1 MNIFNNCQPNNY
13 ASDYI
18 KKKRDRSQKKDIN
31 IVSTKKKTRKINN
44 QLPFD
49 LNTNT
54 KSSIDISNNN
64 ITISSKVGTQ
74 NYIDP
79 SNNLF
84 NTSCPNKYLN
94 YIDVKQ
100 NCPVDFEPDCF

>member
-18 KKKRDRSQKKDIN
+18 KKKRERSQKKDIK
-31 IVSTKKKTRKINN
+31 IVSSKKKTRKINN

-49 LNTNT
+49 LNTNI
-54 KSSIDISNNN
+54 KSSIDLSKNN
-64 ITISSKVGTQ
+64 ITISSDIGDQK
-74 NYIDP
+74 YIDP

-84 NTSCPNKYLN
+84 NTICENKYLR
-94 YIDVKQ
+94 YVDVKQ

>member
-18 KKKRDRSQKKDIN
+18 KKKRERAQKKDIL
-31 IVSTKKKTRKINN
+31 IVSSMKKTRKINN

-49 LNTNT
+49 LNTNIQ
-54 KSSIDISNNN
+54 SSIDISNND
-64 ITISSKVGTQ
+64 IIISAKTGLQ
-74 NYIDP
+74 EYIDP

-84 NTSCPNKYLN
+84 NTSCPNKYLR
-94 YIDVKQ
+94 YVDVKQ